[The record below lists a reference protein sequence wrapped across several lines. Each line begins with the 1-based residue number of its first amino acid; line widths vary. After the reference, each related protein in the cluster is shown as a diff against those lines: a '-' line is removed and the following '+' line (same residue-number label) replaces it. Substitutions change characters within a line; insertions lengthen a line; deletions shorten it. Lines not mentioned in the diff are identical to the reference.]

1 MTTRLILVRHA
12 ETPGSLERRFTG
24 STDVHLTDGGHV
36 QAAALGRRLKAV
48 RVDAIHVSPLTRCQ
62 QTAAAVTAVT
72 GRKATVT
79 EELRECHFGILEN
92 YTLDEAL
99 KEHGDKLIEWFG
111 KEDQAPPEGETWVQ
125 VGERLTRWITG
136 VAERYKN
143 RTVLAVTHGGPV
155 LWLTRHITG
164 APHSAMAIFD
174 IDPASVTLFQQRS
187 DTWRLRLF
195 NDTSHLG
202 DPLLDHSSARSNLP
216 A

>member
-1 MTTRLILVRHA
+1 MTTRVILIRHA

-24 STDVHLTDGGHV
+24 STDVPLTDAGLKE
-36 QAAALGRRLKAV
+36 AAALGQRLRAV
-48 RVDAIHVSPLTRCQ
+48 RVDAMHVSPLTRCR
-62 QTAAAVTAVT
+62 QTAEAITAVT
-72 GRKATVT
+72 GRKATIT
-79 EELRECHFGILEN
+79 EDLRECHFGVLEN

-99 KEHGDKLIEWFG
+99 SEHGNALIEWFG
-111 KEDQAPPEGETWVQ
+111 TEESAPPEGESWVE
-125 VGERLTRWITG
+125 VGERLKRWLAG
-136 VAERYKN
+136 VSERYKD

-195 NDTSHLG
+195 NDTSHLR
-202 DPLLDHSSARSNLP
+202 DPLLDHGAARSNLP